1 MMRTLLPQKNVT
13 ALEDEHGVYGNKI
26 ISKPARNI
34 SIVTPYKEL
43 TFGTTKTI
51 PYTLPHLPN
60 YPTFP
65 TVH

>member
-1 MMRTLLPQKNVT
+1 MMRTLLPQKKVT
-13 ALEDEHGVYGNKI
+13 ALEDEHEVYGNNI
-26 ISKPARNI
+26 PSKPARNI
-34 SIVTPYKEL
+34 SIKTPYQEL
-43 TFGTTKTI
+43 TLGATKTI